1 MKLFFSL
8 NYIFL
13 GRENE
18 VSASIGN
25 LAGQPILILRAGSS
39 RRKGKQAQYA
49 NIQAAKV
56 IAEVVKATLGPRGM
70 DKMLVDSLGD
80 LTITNDGHEILKEI
94 DVEHPAAK
102 MIVEVAE
109 TQDAEVGDGTTTA
122 VILAG
127 DLLKRAQELLDK
139 NIHATTIVAGYRKA
153 ADKVIQILN
162 SVAVDVDLND
172 RETLT
177 NIVKTSMRS
186 KVIGQAGNLFAD
198 IAIDAVKQV
207 TEKKGAG
214 MTADKDDIQVIKKTG
229 KSLLDSK
236 LIQGI
241 IVDKEVVHSDMPK
254 RIESAKIALIDCAL
268 EVEKTEMDAEIR
280 IRDPAQMKAFL
291 DEESRMLKEMTNK
304 ILEAGA
310 NVVLCQRGIDDVV
323 QYFLTKGGALAVRRI
338 KSSDM
343 EKLAKATGA
352 SLVTNLDDL
361 TSSDLGEAKLVEERK
376 IGDDKMVFIEDCKNP
391 KAVSILIRAGLER
404 LIDEVER
411 ALNDALSV
419 MVDIVK
425 NNKIVAGGG
434 AIEAEL
440 SKRIRKY
447 ASTIG
452 GREQLAI
459 EAFADALE
467 IIPITLAD
475 NAGLDPIDIL
485 VALRAAH
492 EEKDGMWK
500 GINVFT
506 GDVVNMMDDA
516 VLDPLS
522 VKVQA
527 IKSAVEVSSMILR
540 IDDVI
545 ASAKSPPPPPG
556 GGGGMGGMPPY

>member
-1 MKLFFSL
+1 ME
-8 NYIFL
+8 
-13 GRENE
+13 ENE
-18 VSASIGN
+18 VAASIGN
-25 LAGQPILILRAGSS
+25 LAGQPILILREGSS

-56 IAEVVKATLGPRGM
+56 VSEVVKATLGPRGM

-109 TQDAEVGDGTTTA
+109 TQDDEVGDGTTTA

-153 ADKVIQILN
+153 ADEVLRILK
-162 SVAVDVDLND
+162 SVAVDVDLDD

-186 KVIGQAGNLFAD
+186 KVIGLAGNHFAD

-207 TEKKGAG
+207 TEKKDGE

-229 KSLLDSK
+229 KSLLDSQ

-254 RIESAKIALIDCAL
+254 RVESAKIALIDCAL

-280 IRDPAQMKAFL
+280 IRDPVQMKAFL

-304 ILEAGA
+304 ILESGA

-361 TSSDLGEAKLVEERK
+361 ASSDLGEARLVEERK

-419 MVDIVK
+419 MVDVVK
-425 NNKIVAGGG
+425 KNKIVAGGG

-440 SKRIRKY
+440 SKRIRDY
-447 ASTIG
+447 AAKIG

-459 EAFADALE
+459 EAFADSLE
-467 IIPITLAD
+467 IIPITLAE

-492 EEKDGMWK
+492 EKGDGIWK

-506 GDVVNMMDDA
+506 GEVVNMIDDA
-516 VLDPLS
+516 VLDPLA
-522 VKVQA
+522 VKEQA

-545 ASAKSPPPPPG
+545 ASAKTPPPPPG
-556 GGGGMGGMPPY
+556 GGGGGYGGMPPY

>member
-1 MKLFFSL
+1 ME
-8 NYIFL
+8 
-13 GRENE
+13 ENE
-18 VSASIGN
+18 VAAIGN
-25 LAGQPILILRAGSS
+25 LGGQPILILREGSS
-39 RRKGKQAQYA
+39 RRRGKEAQYA

-56 IAEVVKATLGPRGM
+56 VAEVVKATLGPRGM

-109 TQDAEVGDGTTTA
+109 TQDDEVGDGTTTA

-139 NIHATTIVAGYRKA
+139 NIHATTLVAGYRKA
-153 ADKVIQILN
+153 AEEALRVLK
-162 SVAVDVDLND
+162 SVAIDVDLDD
-172 RETLT
+172 RETLG

-186 KVIGQAGNLFAD
+186 KVIGLAGDHFAT

-207 TEKKGAG
+207 TETKDGE

-229 KSLLDSK
+229 KSLIDTQ

-254 RIESAKIALIDCAL
+254 RIEDAKIALIDSAL
-268 EVEKTEMDAEIR
+268 EVQKTEMDAEIR
-280 IRDPAQMKAFL
+280 IRDPVQMKAFL
-291 DEESRMLKEMTNK
+291 DEESRMLKEMVNK
-304 ILEAGA
+304 ILDVGA
-310 NVVLCQRGIDDVV
+310 NVVLCQRGIDDVA
-323 QYFLTKGGALAVRRI
+323 QYFLTKGGALAIRRI

-352 SLVTNLDDL
+352 RLVTNLDDL
-361 TSSDLGEAKLVEERK
+361 TAKDLGDARLVEERK
-376 IGDDKMVFIEDCKNP
+376 IGDDKMVFIEECKSP

-425 NNKIVAGGG
+425 QNKIVAGGG

-440 SKRIRKY
+440 SKRIRDY
-447 ASTIG
+447 AATVG

-459 EAFADALE
+459 EAFADSLE
-467 IIPITLAD
+467 IIPVTLAE

-492 EEKDGMWK
+492 EEADGLWK
-500 GINVFT
+500 GVNVFT
-506 GDVVNMMDDA
+506 GEVVNMMDDA
-516 VLDPLS
+516 VLDPLA
-522 VKVQA
+522 VKEQA
-527 IKSAVEVSSMILR
+527 IKSAVEASSMILR

-545 ASAKSPPPPPG
+545 ASAKTPPPPPG
-556 GGGGMGGMPPY
+556 RGGGGGGYGGMPPY

>member
-1 MKLFFSL
+1 ME
-8 NYIFL
+8 
-13 GRENE
+13 EN
-18 VSASIGN
+18 VVAAIGN
-25 LAGQPILILRAGSS
+25 LGGQPILILREGSS
-39 RRKGKQAQYA
+39 RRKGKEAQYA

-56 IAEVVKATLGPRGM
+56 VAEVVKATLGPRGM

-109 TQDAEVGDGTTTA
+109 TQDDEVGDGTTTA

-139 NIHATTIVAGYRKA
+139 NIHATTLVAGYRKA
-153 ADKVIQILN
+153 AEEAIRILK
-162 SVAVDVDLND
+162 SVAVDVDLDD
-172 RETLT
+172 RKTLE

-186 KVIGQAGNLFAD
+186 KVIGLAGDHFAN

-207 TEKKGAG
+207 TETKDGE

-229 KSLLDSK
+229 KSLIDTQ

-254 RIESAKIALIDCAL
+254 RIEDAKIALIDSAL

-291 DEESRMLKEMTNK
+291 DEESRMLKEMVNK
-304 ILEAGA
+304 ILDSGA
-310 NVVLCQRGIDDVV
+310 NVILCQRGIDDVA

-352 SLVTNLDDL
+352 RLVTNLDDL
-361 TSSDLGEAKLVEERK
+361 TPEDLGDARLVEERK
-376 IGDDKMVFIEDCKNP
+376 IGDDKMVFIEECQNP

-425 NNKIVAGGG
+425 KNQIVAGGG

-440 SKRIRKY
+440 SKRIRDFAAK
-447 ASTIG
+447 IG

-459 EAFADALE
+459 EAFADSLE
-467 IIPITLAD
+467 IIPVTLAE

-485 VALRAAH
+485 VSLRAAH
-492 EEKDGMWK
+492 EKADGMWT
-500 GINVFT
+500 GINVFS
-506 GDVVNMMDDA
+506 GEVVNMMEDA
-516 VLDPLS
+516 VLDPLA
-522 VKVQA
+522 VKEQA
-527 IKSAVEVSSMILR
+527 LKSAVEASSMILR

-545 ASAKSPPPPPG
+545 ASAKTPPPPPG
-556 GGGGMGGMPPY
+556 RGGGGGYGGMPPY

>member
-1 MKLFFSL
+1 M
-8 NYIFL
+8 
-13 GRENE
+13 
-18 VSASIGN
+18 SASIGN

-56 IAEVVKATLGPRGM
+56 VAEVVKATLGPRGM

-153 ADKVIQILN
+153 AEEAIQILN

-207 TEKKGAG
+207 TEKKDAG

-304 ILEAGA
+304 ILDAGA

-556 GGGGMGGMPPY
+556 GGGGMGGMGGMPPY

>member
-1 MKLFFSL
+1 M
-8 NYIFL
+8 
-13 GRENE
+13 
-18 VSASIGN
+18 SASIGN

-56 IAEVVKATLGPRGM
+56 VAEVVKATLGPRGM

-153 ADKVIQILN
+153 ADEVIQILN

-207 TEKKGAG
+207 TEKKDAG

-304 ILEAGA
+304 ILDAGA

-343 EKLAKATGA
+343 EKVAKATGA

-522 VKVQA
+522 VKEQA

-556 GGGGMGGMPPY
+556 GGGMGGMGGMPPY

>member
-1 MKLFFSL
+1 M
-8 NYIFL
+8 
-13 GRENE
+13 
-18 VSASIGN
+18 GN
-25 LAGQPILILRAGSS
+25 LGGQPILILREGSS
-39 RRKGKQAQYA
+39 RRKGKEAQYA

-56 IAEVVKATLGPRGM
+56 VAEVVKATLGPRGM

-109 TQDAEVGDGTTTA
+109 TQDDEVGDGTTTA

-139 NIHATTIVAGYRKA
+139 NIHATTLVAGYRKA
-153 ADKVIQILN
+153 AEEALRILK
-162 SVAVDVDLND
+162 SVAVDVDLDD
-172 RETLT
+172 RETLG

-186 KVIGQAGNLFAD
+186 KVIGLAGDHFAD

-207 TEKKGAG
+207 TETKDGE

-229 KSLLDSK
+229 KSLIDTQ

-241 IVDKEVVHSDMPK
+241 VVDKEVVHSDMPK
-254 RIESAKIALIDCAL
+254 RIEDAKIALIDSAL
-268 EVEKTEMDAEIR
+268 EVQKTEMDAEIR
-280 IRDPAQMKAFL
+280 IRDPVQMKAFL
-291 DEESRMLKEMTNK
+291 DEESRMLKEMVNK
-304 ILEAGA
+304 ILESGA
-310 NVVLCQRGIDDVV
+310 NVVLCQRGIDDVA

-343 EKLAKATGA
+343 EKLTKATGA
-352 SLVTNLDDL
+352 RLITNLDDL
-361 TSSDLGEAKLVEERK
+361 TAKDLGEARLVEERK
-376 IGDDKMVFIEDCKNP
+376 IGDDKMVFIEECKSP

-425 NNKIVAGGG
+425 QNKIVAGGG

-440 SKRIRKY
+440 SKRIRDY
-447 ASTIG
+447 AATVG

-459 EAFADALE
+459 EAFADSLE
-467 IIPITLAD
+467 IIPVTLAE

-485 VALRAAH
+485 VALRSAH
-492 EEKDGMWK
+492 EEADGLWK
-500 GINVFT
+500 GVNVFT
-506 GDVVNMMDDA
+506 GKVVDMMDDA
-516 VLDPLS
+516 VLDPLA
-522 VKVQA
+522 VKEQA
-527 IKSAVEVSSMILR
+527 IKSAVEASSMILR

-545 ASAKSPPPPPG
+545 ASAKTPPPPPQG
-556 GGGGMGGMPPY
+556 GGGGYGGMPPY